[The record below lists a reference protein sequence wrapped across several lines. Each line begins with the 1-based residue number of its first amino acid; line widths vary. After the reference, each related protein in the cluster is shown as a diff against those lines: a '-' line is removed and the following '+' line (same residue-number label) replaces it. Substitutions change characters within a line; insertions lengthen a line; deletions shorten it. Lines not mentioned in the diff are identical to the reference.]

1 MRILTALCFT
11 IIVSGSAAAE
21 EKLSDQT
28 YPDHSRLM
36 YYLDSEGREYP
47 VKTVADWAY
56 RRRDILAAMQ
66 RAMGE
71 LPRRTGLP
79 PLDVR
84 ITESLD
90 HKDYNFETDHYV
102 SSASQGQAERG
113 TSRVTPVLSLQAL

>member
-1 MRILTALCFT
+1 MRVLIALYFAL
-11 IIVSGSAAAE
+11 IVSGSAAAK

-47 VKTVADWAY
+47 VKTVADWAH
-56 RRRDILAAMQ
+56 RRRDILAGMQ

-71 LPRRTGLP
+71 LPKRTGLP

-90 HKDYNFETDHYV
+90 REGYTRLTISFDV
-102 SSASQGQAERG
+102 STYPRE
-113 TSRVTPVLSLQAL
+113 